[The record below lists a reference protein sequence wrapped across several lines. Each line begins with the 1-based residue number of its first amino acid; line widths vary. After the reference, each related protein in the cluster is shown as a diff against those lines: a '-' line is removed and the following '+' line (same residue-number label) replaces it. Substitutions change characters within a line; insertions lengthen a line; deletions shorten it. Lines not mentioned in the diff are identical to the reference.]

1 MFMKR
6 IGIVAVSAVTL
17 CWAMYEVSSDNTN
30 TAPRSESNQKV
41 ASKNISSTTRNEKLA
56 PQMLL
61 AQTNSLNSSTPVCKY
76 NFNAT
81 QEDFDLWNNEYPDFP
96 IKIFPSIIGQKF
108 GFKVE
113 PRPESEYGYVDYVAT
128 SKINS
133 PNSIN
138 EIGDL
143 TIPHTGIIAFEMELK
158 IPTSTLGSSSLG
170 NSTYYS
176 SSIGF
181 SGVTNNGYTIRSNYW
196 FDMGGD
202 DPDFGE
208 NPARLNYYVAYR
220 LSDNSGP
227 NNPYYKGQNMTN
239 NSNEYQRLGMYINQN
254 TKQVGFIVNGVDQG
268 YQSTLPAPLENIRFS
283 VSSSIG
289 IYSNQLFGQ
298 ELSNELI
305 TDRNALQFNYPQGT
319 TDMCGN
325 AI

>member
-1 MFMKR
+1 MKK
-6 IGIVAVSAVTL
+6 IGIVAVSAITL
-17 CWAMYEVSSDNTN
+17 CWAMYEVSSDNTSTVSRN
-30 TAPRSESNQKV
+30 ESSQKV
-41 ASKNISSTTRNEKLA
+41 VSKTISSTAKNEKLA

-61 AQTNSLNSSTPVCKY
+61 AQTTSLNSSAPVCKY
-76 NFNAT
+76 NFDAT
-81 QEDFDLWNNEYPDFP
+81 QEDYDLWNNEHPDFP
-96 IKIFPSIIGQKF
+96 TKIFPSINVQKF

-113 PRPESEYGYVDYVAT
+113 PRLESEYGYVDYVAT
-128 SKINS
+128 SKASVNS
-133 PNSIN
+133 TN

-143 TIPHTGIIAFEMELK
+143 TIPHTGIVAFEMELK

-181 SGVTNNGYTIRSNYW
+181 SGVTNNGYTVRSNYW
-196 FDMGGD
+196 FDMGGY

-208 NPARLNYYVAYR
+208 NPARLNYYTAYR

-254 TKQVGFIVNGVDQG
+254 TKQIGFIINGVDHG

-305 TDRNALQFNYPQGT
+305 TDRNALQFSYPQGT